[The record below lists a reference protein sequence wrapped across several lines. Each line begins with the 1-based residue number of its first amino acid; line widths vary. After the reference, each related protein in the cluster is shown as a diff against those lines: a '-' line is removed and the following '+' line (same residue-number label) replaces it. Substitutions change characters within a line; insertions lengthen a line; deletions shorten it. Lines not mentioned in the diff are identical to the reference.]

1 MRLGLGVCSF
11 QKIEVSSETPNL
23 TISYYIEFY
32 MKGSNLGS
40 SPNHGFMS
48 YHHCQDS
55 AVT

>member
-1 MRLGLGVCSF
+1 MRLGLGVYSF